1 MKGAKKLKW
10 VCHLRLVFFSKV
22 YLLIDE
28 CQRSIERTSLTTST
42 TTKIE
47 YHHQKQ
53 KKFFSQILKIV
64 TEYSAILKAEDL
76 IYVTME
82 INEQILFSGQHRHH
96 QTTAV
101 FNALQN
107 SSAHYPPD
115 SICDLIQQLFL
126 FSFSILLDK
135 GDTARVEEWVASNHA
150 IYNLL
155 EECFTAYYPF
165 CLSICGHIDTMI
177 EANVTFGASESASSV
192 NYLNKT
198 QSRHIN
204 ILGFSLLKIRLK
216 SSNRTSIDTTKSDI
230 IGNAIE
236 FCKETQFWPGYL
248 KVLKKCSKN
257 IRWREK
263 EVIFRFKS
271 PKILGYLGLMDTKT
285 DCVRVLDHLVS
296 TQFQYKK
303 KTLSDKTG

>member
-1 MKGAKKLKW
+1 MKGAKNLKW

-28 CQRSIERTSLTTST
+28 YQRSIERTSLTTST

-53 KKFFSQILKIV
+53 KKFFSQILEIV
-64 TEYSAILKAEDL
+64 TEYSAILKTEDL

-82 INEQILFSGQHRHH
+82 INEQILFSSQHRQHH
-96 QTTAV
+96 TTAV
-101 FNALQN
+101 FNTLQN

-115 SICDLIQQLFL
+115 SICDLIQQLFW
-126 FSFSILLDK
+126 FSFSMLFDK
-135 GDTARVEEWVASNHA
+135 GDTTRAEEWVASNHA

-165 CLSICGHIDTMI
+165 CLSICGHIDTMVK
-177 EANVTFGASESASSV
+177 AKATFGASESASSM

-198 QSRHIN
+198 FSHHIN

-216 SSNRTSIDTTKSDI
+216 SINRTSIDTTKNDVI
-230 IGNAIE
+230 NKAIQ

-257 IRWREK
+257 VRWQEK

-285 DCVRVLDHLVS
+285 DCVRVLDHLVL
-296 TQFQYKK
+296 TKFQYK

>member
-1 MKGAKKLKW
+1 MKGAKNLKW

-28 CQRSIERTSLTTST
+28 YQRSIERASLTTST

-53 KKFFSQILKIV
+53 KKFFSQILEIV

-82 INEQILFSGQHRHH
+82 INEQILFSSQHRHH
-96 QTTAV
+96 TAAGFNTLQT
-101 FNALQN
+101 

-115 SICDLIQQLFL
+115 SIYDLMQQLFWV
-126 FSFSILLDK
+126 SFSMLLDK
-135 GDTARVEEWVASNHA
+135 GDTTRTEEWVASNHA

-155 EECFTAYYPF
+155 EECFTTYYPF
-165 CLSICGHIDTMI
+165 CLSICGHSDTMVKTK
-177 EANVTFGASESASSV
+177 ATFGASESASSV

-216 SSNRTSIDTTKSDI
+216 SINLTSIDTTKSDMI
-230 IGNAIE
+230 SKAIE

-248 KVLKKCSKN
+248 KVLKKFSKN
-257 IRWREK
+257 VRWQEK

-271 PKILGYLGLMDTKT
+271 PKILGYLGFMDTKT
-285 DCVRVLDHLVS
+285 DCVRVLDHLVF
-296 TQFQYKK
+296 TQFQYK